1 MLGTKFYKTDFI
13 PKNESKEEKER
24 VDAVQAQYAEL
35 AVWCDCNH
43 ATIVDKGDYFEAV
56 GLPDNTEEI
65 RKALALRTAKEM
77 ISELQRIATVRSI
90 PLEDDATALTIAPV
104 CPDWKA
110 GTHYE
115 ARDVVNHNGQAY
127 KVIQAVDSL
136 ENQPPDAEGMLAI
149 YRPLMPEH
157 EGTLEDPIPFVSGMD
172 VYNGK
177 YYSYNGSVY
186 LAKTDMLPCTWAPD
200 TEGMW
205 QWELVSV

>member
-1 MLGTKFYKTDFI
+1 MLGTKIYKTDLTAADDT
-13 PKNESKEEKER
+13 PEEKER

-35 AVWCDCNH
+35 AVWCNGNH
-43 ATIVDKGDYFEAV
+43 AIIEDKGEYYEAV
-56 GLPDNTEEI
+56 ELPDNTAEI
-65 RKALALRTAKEM
+65 RKAFALKTAKAKLA
-77 ISELQRIATVRSI
+77 ELQRVATVRSI
-90 PLEDDATALTIAPV
+90 PLDDDATALVVAPV
-104 CPDWKA
+104 CPDWLA

-115 ARDVVNHNGQAY
+115 TGDIVNHNGQTY
-127 KVIQAVDSL
+127 KVIQAVDAL

-157 EGTLEDPIPFVSGMD
+157 EGTLDDTIPFVYGMD

-186 LAKTDMLPCTWAPD
+186 LAKADMLPCTWAPG
-200 TEGMW
+200 TQGLW